1 MDNTRKFLVL
11 VLLIA
16 GLGACMLGPDYQKPE
31 FETPPHFR
39 FDAEKAGEAGELLWW
54 ELFDDPVLHSL
65 VMIALN
71 ENKNVLIA
79 ASRMEEARAALGFI
93 KADLYPRIDIE
104 ASAARG
110 DLAGRTQLESVSNQ
124 FFLAPVLNWEI
135 DFWGKYRRANEAAA
149 AEMLATAYGLR
160 TVQIGLISEVA
171 GTYFLLLDYKQRLRI
186 SQNTLESR
194 LDSLDIMQKR
204 FDRGY
209 IPELDLNQA
218 QIQKEIAAAA
228 IPVFERLV
236 AKTENALGI
245 LLGRLPG
252 TLETGVDLA
261 EMPPPPVVPA
271 GLSSTLLER
280 RPDIIQAEYILM
292 AQTARIGVAEALR
305 FPSINLTG
313 ILGVASD
320 ELSSLTDGGPAWNL
334 TGSLFGPLFNAG
346 KNKRRV
352 EIEEERTR
360 QALYVY
366 EDTVLLAF
374 REVEDALVEVQTYEE
389 QLAAVEQ
396 KMAAAANASQ
406 LSRERYDQGVTSYLE
421 VLDTERTLFNVELEL
436 SQLRQEFRAAY
447 VRLYKALGG
456 GWISEAEREQARDPE
471 KKTAQGGID
480 AAGSGK

>member
-1 MDNTRKFLVL
+1 L
-11 VLLIA
+11 
-16 GLGACMLGPDYQKPE
+16 
-31 FETPPHFR
+31 
-39 FDAEKAGEAGELLWW
+39 
-54 ELFDDPVLHSL
+54 S
-65 VMIALN
+65 
-71 ENKNVLIA
+71 
-79 ASRMEEARAALGFI
+79 
-93 KADLYPRIDIE
+93 
-104 ASAARG
+104 
-110 DLAGRTQLESVSNQ
+110 
-124 FFLAPVLNWEI
+124 WEI
-135 DFWGKYRRANEAAA
+135 DFWGKFRRANEAAA

-171 GTYFLLLDYKQRLRI
+171 GTYFLLLDYKQRLEV
-186 SQNTLESR
+186 SKNTLHSR

-204 FDRGY
+204 FDQGY

-236 AKTENALGI
+236 AKTENGLGT

-252 TLETGVDLA
+252 ALETGAALA
-261 EMPPPPVVPA
+261 DMPMPPEVPP

-280 RPDIIQAEYILM
+280 RPDIIQGEYLLQ
-292 AQTARIGVAEALR
+292 AQTARIGVAEAMRL
-305 FPSINLTG
+305 PSLSLTG

-320 ELSSLTDGGPAWNL
+320 ELSSLTSGSPAWNL

-346 KNKRRV
+346 RNKRRV

-374 REVEDALVEVQTYEE
+374 REVEDALVEVQTYRK
-389 QLAAVEQ
+389 QLAAVE
-396 KMAAAANASQ
+396 KKLAAASNAAM

-447 VRLYKALGG
+447 VKLYKALGG
-456 GWISEAEREQARDPE
+456 GWISEAEMEQARDPE
-471 KKTAQGGID
+471 KKTEQGHD
-480 AAGSGK
+480 